1 MNRHISKILILLPFL
16 LIFTYCS
23 DNIVESVPSIDEND
37 EQTSILPKFSEIQ
50 EKIFTPSCAT
60 SGCHSSGGVNP
71 VLAGNSYQNIVNK
84 QSSAGI
90 DYIEPNDP
98 DNSYLIRKILGS
110 DGISGSRMPL
120 NRSPLSET
128 ETDAIINWVE
138 DGAEN
143 N

>member
-1 MNRHISKILILLPFL
+1 MNRLIYRYLVLLPL
-16 LIFTYCS
+16 VLIFAYCS

-37 EQTSILPKFSEIQ
+37 EQATILPKFSEIQ

-60 SGCHSSGGVNP
+60 AGCHSSGGVSP
-71 VLAGNSYQNIVNK
+71 ILSENSYQNIVNRP
-84 QSSAGI
+84 SSAGI

-110 DGISGSRMPL
+110 DGIFGSRMPL
-120 NRSPLSET
+120 NRSPLSQTEIET
-128 ETDAIINWVE
+128 IILWVE
-138 DGAEN
+138 EGAEN